1 MRTYASRKGM
11 QNAQQVMIHGTT
23 TTSNLKIML
32 WNYRG
37 YPWDKALG
45 LSSDVAQS
53 IDVICLVEIWEHD
66 AQGNKVW
73 LNVMHISIGPQ
84 NSKTR
89 RGQGRVARLIRMDRN
104 LMLQ

>member
-1 MRTYASRKGM
+1 
-11 QNAQQVMIHGTT
+11 MIHGTT

-66 AQGNKVW
+66 AKRISKIDGYLVKSIWPHSKGN
-73 LNVMHISIGPQ
+73 I
-84 NSKTR
+84 R
-89 RGQGRVARLIRMDRN
+89 CARITCIYHERLDIYIRLYKCDDYK
-104 LMLQ
+104 